1 MHTEKII
8 NAQHKLL
15 VIAFHY
21 PPDNASTGVL
31 RTLKFTQYLYGHGW
45 RSDVLSVPETLYGD
59 VDPASVRDI
68 PSDTQVIRTW
78 AVDIKRL
85 LGVRGIYPGFLAVPD
100 RYWPWLF
107 SAVPK
112 ASRLIAQ
119 GQVDV
124 LYTTY
129 PMPTAHMIGLRVKA
143 KHPNV
148 PWVADF
154 RDPWV
159 EDSMP
164 PLRRKVEGYL
174 EKLVIQ
180 RADRVIC
187 NTPAMRAWFIAR
199 YPGVTP
205 DKFVT
210 ITNGYDEPDFSGIE
224 PDPIAKFE
232 ILYPGLISKGNRNPR
247 PLLAGMRLALDR
259 GWLDAA
265 DLQLTF
271 LGSGPNGHAPEF
283 LQDLVRYDL
292 QALTQVVEDRIP
304 YRQALRRLAGADVLV
319 VLSEPLGQGP
329 EVEAELRWSHLQ
341 VPAKVYEYLRL
352 GRPILALVSG
362 GAVADV
368 LRETGGGCI
377 APPSDVEAI
386 AKNLQALYAQ
396 RSSVAPVAPAAP
408 PAVERYSRRNLAALL
423 AIELTALVER
433 ES

>member
-1 MHTEKII
+1 MQTEKTR

-31 RTLKFTQYLYGHGW
+31 RTLKFTQYLYDHGW
-45 RSDVLSVPETLYGD
+45 HSDVLSVPESLYGD
-59 VDPASVRDI
+59 VDSASVRDI
-68 PSDTQVIRTW
+68 PADTRVYRTW
-78 AVDIKRL
+78 AIDIKRL
-85 LGVRGIYPGFLAVPD
+85 LGVRGVYPGFLAVPD

-112 ASRLIAQ
+112 VSLLIAQ

-129 PMPTAHMIGLRVKA
+129 PMPTAHLIGLRVKA
-143 KHPNV
+143 KYPRL

-164 PLRRKVEGYL
+164 PLRRKIEGYM
-174 EKLVIQ
+174 EKLVVQ

-187 NTPAMRAWFIAR
+187 NTPAMRAWFLAR
-199 YPGVTP
+199 YPGVAP
-205 DKFVT
+205 SKFVT
-210 ITNGYDEPDFSGIE
+210 ITNGYDEPDFADIK

-247 PLLAGMRLALDR
+247 PLLAGVRLALDR

-271 LGSGPNGHAPEF
+271 LGSGPNGHAQEF
-283 LQDLVRYDL
+283 LQDLARYEL
-292 QALTQVVEDRIP
+292 QTLTGVVEERIP
-304 YRQALRRLAGADVLV
+304 YSQALRRLAGADVLV

-329 EVEAELRWSHLQ
+329 QVQAELRWSHLQ

-362 GAVADV
+362 GAVADL
-368 LRETGGGCI
+368 LRDTGGGCI
-377 APPSDVEAI
+377 APPGDVEAI
-386 AKNLQALYAQ
+386 AQNLQALYAQ
-396 RSSVAPVAPAAP
+396 RTHALPVASAVPSS
-408 PAVERYSRRNLAALL
+408 VERYSRRNLAALL
-423 AIELTALVER
+423 ARELTLLAVR
-433 ES
+433 E